1 MKLLL
6 TTLVSILTIFSAC
19 NERTPSND
27 SGKTYLQLIIKE
39 DNVTPTVDIKNF
51 NLITNNLKA
60 DSADAIE
67 IMQVKRKLPL
77 AMQGKDSALF
87 NEILAKGFTMRG
99 EKEFLNRSD
108 FIKNRVTGT
117 WTIDT
122 VKYQNLALQF
132 FGNIAVLTYRNILNG
147 TDDFGKADTEYY
159 SWADIYIKENGKW
172 KIGAI
177 HNIAARIEYISK

>member
-1 MKLLL
+1 MRLLL
-6 TTLVSILTIFSAC
+6 FTFVSILTILSAC
-19 NERTPSND
+19 NEKTSSND
-27 SGKTYLQLIIKE
+27 SGKKYQQLTIKE
-39 DNVTPTVDIKNF
+39 DNVTPTVDIKNV
-51 NLITNNLKA
+51 NLITNNFEA
-60 DSADAIE
+60 DSTNAKE
-67 IMQVKRKLPL
+67 IMQVKRKLPM

-99 EKEFLNRSD
+99 EKEFFNRSD

-132 FGNIAVLTYRNILNG
+132 FGDIAVLTYHNILNG
-147 TDDFGKADTEYY
+147 TDDFGNADTEYY

-177 HNIAARIEYISK
+177 HNIESRIEYPTK

>member
-1 MKLLL
+1 MKRP
-6 TTLVSILTIFSAC
+6 LTIIVCILAIANAC
-19 NERTPSND
+19 NE
-27 SGKTYLQLIIKE
+27 KTTSIYSDKKYLQLTIKE
-39 DNVTPTVDIKNF
+39 DNATPTVDIKNV
-51 NLITNNLKA
+51 NLITNNVEA
-60 DSADAIE
+60 DSTNAKE

-77 AMQGKDSALF
+77 AMQGKDSTLF

-132 FGNIAVLTYRNILNG
+132 FGDIAVLTYRNILNG

-172 KIGAI
+172 KIGGI
-177 HNIAARIEYISK
+177 HNIDARIDYAK

>member
-1 MKLLL
+1 MANSLLSAL
-6 TTLVSILTIFSAC
+6 FLDKYAAKFDAYSLLDKTAYYAVFPAPFSP
-19 NERTPSND
+19 N
-27 SGKTYLQLIIKE
+27 
-39 DNVTPTVDIKNF
+39 IKNF
-51 NLITNNLKA
+51 DLITNNVKA
-60 DSADAIE
+60 DSTDAKE

-108 FIKNRVTGT
+108 YIKNRVAGT

-132 FGNIAVLTYRNILNG
+132 FGDIAVLTYRNILNG

-177 HNIAARIEYISK
+177 HNIDARIEYISK